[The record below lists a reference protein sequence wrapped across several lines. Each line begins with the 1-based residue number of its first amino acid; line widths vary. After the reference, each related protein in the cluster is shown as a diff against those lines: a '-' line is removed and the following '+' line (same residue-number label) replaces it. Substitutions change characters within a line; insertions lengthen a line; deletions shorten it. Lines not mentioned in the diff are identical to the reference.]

1 MSQPVL
7 LELEAPIKICG
18 DIHGHCYDYSSMAN
32 FLQKATICSWVTM
45 WTEASRVWRRYA
57 CCWHTKSSTQ
67 RTSSFFAGITSVL
80 LSTAS
85 MASMMNASVGTIFDS
100 GKLSPTAST
109 ACLSPQLLMR
119 KSFAYTADCR
129 PTLSTWKKCGASRVQ
144 QTYQIKVC
152 SAICCGQIQKNKYLG
167 GETTTGVSHS
177 HLVTMW

>member
-1 MSQPVL
+1 MGEKL
-7 LELEAPIKICG
+7 LEVRGQRPGKPVNLSTRSDGCAPTRERYSCHSQCFWSLKPQSKFAATSTGSTTI
-18 DIHGHCYDYSSMAN
+18 CYDYSSMAN

-67 RTSSFFAGITSVL
+67 RT
-80 LSTAS
+80 
-85 MASMMNASVGTIFDS
+85 
-100 GKLSPTAST
+100 
-109 ACLSPQLLMR
+109 
-119 KSFAYTADCR
+119 SFAYTADCR

-177 HLVTMW
+177 QLVTMW